1 MAHRKGAYLF
11 AAAVGLAVAMFAY
24 RWITDPAPRTE
35 RRLEE
40 SVVVAARAQLATIL
54 DQSNLE
60 LVDPLAPDRKV
71 GKAYVYRHDDG
82 WQVSG
87 HYRRDATDAWHPFLA
102 TLDAS
107 YRIVHLKVRDPAV
120 PPRPAAVPVVEVLP

>member
-1 MAHRKGAYLF
+1 MAQRKGAYVF
-11 AAAVGLAVAMFAY
+11 AALVGLAVATLAY
-24 RWITDPAPRTE
+24 RWITDLAPGTE

-40 SVVVAARAQLATIL
+40 SVVAATRAQLATIL
-54 DQSNLE
+54 ELEDPE
-60 LVDPLAPDRKV
+60 LVDPLAPNRKV
-71 GKAYVYRHDDG
+71 GKAYVYRHEDG

-107 YRIVHLKVRDPAV
+107 HRIVHLKVRDPGVA
-120 PPRPAAVPVVEVLP
+120 PQPAAIPLVEVLP